1 MLVRFKPAMFGTIP
15 PPTRSAPEQN
25 PWPAPVS
32 TTTRQSLSRLI
43 SRSASRNGIITS
55 NAIAFMR
62 SGRLSVTSVT
72 CGRGFSI
79 SMKDMRGSLRTV
91 CRRAAGVQ
99 HAHVEMLHTDARS
112 VHVIVLGVILA
123 LLGLLLS
130 VPVLWVIGLVLIVVG
145 AVLWIA
151 GSVGHEVGG
160 RRHYY

>member
-1 MLVRFKPAMFGTIP
+1 MLVRFRPAMFGTMP

-43 SRSASRNGIITS
+43 SRSVSRSGIITS

-79 SMKDMRGSLRTV
+79 SMKDMADTLRRLITADRGT
-91 CRRAAGVQ
+91 
-99 HAHVEMLHTDARS
+99 T
-112 VHVIVLGVILA
+112 
-123 LLGLLLS
+123 
-130 VPVLWVIGLVLIVVG
+130 
-145 AVLWIA
+145 
-151 GSVGHEVGG
+151 SVGQEPADKERVK
-160 RRHYY
+160 